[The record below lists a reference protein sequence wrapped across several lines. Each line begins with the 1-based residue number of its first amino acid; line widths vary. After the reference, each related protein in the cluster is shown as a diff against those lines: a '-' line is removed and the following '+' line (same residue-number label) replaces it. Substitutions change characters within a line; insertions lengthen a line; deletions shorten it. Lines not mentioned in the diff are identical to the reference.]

1 LGALPTRGGRRV
13 TERADVA
20 RNLEER
26 STSRRRGDASFME
39 TVFLLIEI
47 EVGKA
52 DEVIRRMKAVP
63 GVAEVEAV
71 TGPFDLIVKVQAPHI
86 NEALDTVVH
95 RIRKIPGIKS
105 TETLVTV
112 GVN

>member
-1 LGALPTRGGRRV
+1 
-13 TERADVA
+13 
-20 RNLEER
+20 
-26 STSRRRGDASFME
+26 ME
-39 TVFLLIEI
+39 TLYLLVEI
-47 EVGKA
+47 ETGRV
-52 DEVIRRMKAVP
+52 DEVLRRMRAVP
-63 GVAEVEAV
+63 GVTEVQAV

-112 GVN
+112 GLG